1 MKRCLYNLGD
11 AYRAMTET
19 FPPNNLDRSECK
31 WPYKGHLH
39 YEKRHSGGSSS
50 GATPLCEL
58 HLKIHKLELEADG
71 WFVTHDYEEK
81 CEYCQGTGKIKVYID
96 EQ

>member
-1 MKRCLYNLGD
+1 MKCLYNLGD

-19 FPPNNLDRSECK
+19 FLPNNLDSGECK

-39 YEKRHSGGSSS
+39 FEKRYPTGGGTCGS
-50 GATPLCEL
+50 APLCEL

-81 CEYCQGTGKIKVYID
+81 CEHCQGTGKIKIYVN